1 MLVNLFHG
9 FCMALADSVPGVSG
23 GTIAFIL
30 GFYDRFLNALHDLFS
45 GTAAERKAALCYLVK
60 LGLGWVVGMGLAATA
75 LAQVFESGV
84 YVLSSAFL
92 GLTIASLPFII
103 REERSTLAGRGHYLV
118 FTLIGIAVVV
128 RLRALRGAG
137 FGGTLSLLDLQL
149 WQYPYLF
156 LVGALAIT
164 AMVLP
169 GISGSTL
176 LLVFGAYM
184 PVISALHELMR
195 FHLAVLPGLIV
206 FGCGVLCGIALS
218 IHFIRR
224 ALQQYRPQTVYLII
238 GLMLGS
244 LYAIVMGPATL
255 AVPQAPLSLSTF
267 SIPGFL
273 IGIAVLGGLEAMRHM
288 IERKT
293 AQNADKPLPAAKN
306 KPRGVPLPGPAGEK
320 KRGRGYSFSVPP
332 PSLFG
337 YPAFRPFMNERQRYS
352 APSLFAS
359 SRRMRLLMYGRLP
372 ESTSS

>member
-60 LGLGWVVGMGLAATA
+60 LGLGWVVGMGLAASV
-75 LAQVFESGV
+75 LAQVFESGI
-84 YVLSSAFL
+84 YELSSAFL

-118 FTLIGIAVVV
+118 FTLIGITVVV
-128 RLRALRGAG
+128 GLSALREAG

-164 AMVLP
+164 AMALP

-306 KPRGVPLPGPAGEK
+306 RTTGD
-320 KRGRGYSFSVPP
+320 
-332 PSLFG
+332 SL
-337 YPAFRPFMNERQRYS
+337 S
-352 APSLFAS
+352 
-359 SRRMRLLMYGRLP
+359 
-372 ESTSS
+372 

>member
-1 MLVNLFHG
+1 
-9 FCMALADSVPGVSG
+9 
-23 GTIAFIL
+23 
-30 GFYDRFLNALHDLFS
+30 
-45 GTAAERKAALCYLVK
+45 
-60 LGLGWVVGMGLAATA
+60 
-75 LAQVFESGV
+75 V

-103 REERSTLAGRGHYLV
+103 REERSTLAGRLQYLV

-128 RLRALRGAG
+128 GLSALREAG

-293 AQNADKPLPAAKN
+293 AQNADKPVPAAKN
-306 KPRGVPLPGPAGEK
+306 RTTGD
-320 KRGRGYSFSVPP
+320 
-332 PSLFG
+332 SL
-337 YPAFRPFMNERQRYS
+337 S
-352 APSLFAS
+352 
-359 SRRMRLLMYGRLP
+359 
-372 ESTSS
+372 